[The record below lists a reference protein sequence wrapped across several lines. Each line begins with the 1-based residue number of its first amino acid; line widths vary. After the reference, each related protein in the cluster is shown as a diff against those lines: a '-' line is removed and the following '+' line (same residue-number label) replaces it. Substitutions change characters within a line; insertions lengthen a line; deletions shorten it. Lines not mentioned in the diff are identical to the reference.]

1 MPITKPLESEY
12 APHYHTYISKVSSN
26 DLVQALSAGCE
37 NVSAFLKSIPGDKYG
52 YRYAEGKW
60 TIREVIAHIIDGE
73 RVFAYRALVFARND
87 KNALPG
93 FDENEYVPES
103 NAENRSMESLID
115 EYMHLRKA
123 NIHLFESFTD
133 EMAQRKGVASG
144 KEISVRALGYTM
156 AGHEIHHIGVI
167 KERYL

>member
-12 APHYHTYISKVSSN
+12 VAHYHTYISKVSGN
-26 DLVQALSAGCE
+26 DLVQVLNAGCE
-37 NVSAFLKSIPGDKYG
+37 NVIAFLQSIPSDKYG

-93 FDENEYVPES
+93 FDENEYAPQS
-103 NAENRSMESLID
+103 NAETRSKESLID

-123 NIHLFESFTD
+123 NIRLFESFTD
-133 EMAQRKGVASG
+133 EMALRKGIASG
-144 KEISVRALGYTM
+144 NEISVRALGYTI
-156 AGHEIHHIGVI
+156 AGHEIHHMGVI